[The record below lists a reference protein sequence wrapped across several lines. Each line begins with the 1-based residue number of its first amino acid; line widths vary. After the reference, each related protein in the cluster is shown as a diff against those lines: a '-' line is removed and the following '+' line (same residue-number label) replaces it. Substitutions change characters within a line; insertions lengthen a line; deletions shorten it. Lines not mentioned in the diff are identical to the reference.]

1 MGCITLQNIIKGGIY
16 MIQVLISGC
25 NGKMGQEVAKQ
36 IWNLDAFNC
45 IAGFDRM
52 DLGDNKFPVYT
63 DLSKVTEKPDIII
76 DFSIPEATF
85 KILDFASKN
94 NIPVVIA
101 TTGFTDEEMEK
112 IKEYSKTIPIFKAA
126 NMSFEVNLMAKLA
139 SEIAKSVQDSDIEI
153 VETHHNRKID
163 APSGT
168 ALFLADSIN
177 NTLENKMEYEY
188 NRHSKREKR
197 KKNEIGIHSIRG
209 GNIVGKHTV
218 TFFSDDEYIEIT
230 HNVSSRSVFAK
241 GAIKA
246 ADFLVH
252 KAPGMY
258 DMNNLL

>member
-1 MGCITLQNIIKGGIY
+1 
-16 MIQVLISGC
+16 MIQVFISGC
-25 NGKMGQEVAKQ
+25 NGKMGQEVASQ
-36 IWNLDAFNC
+36 IWHLDAFNC
-45 IAGFDRM
+45 IAGFDRT

-85 KILDFASKN
+85 KVLDYASKN

-101 TTGFTDEEMEK
+101 TTGFTGEEMAK
-112 IKEYSKTIPIFKAA
+112 IVEYSKTIPIFKAA
-126 NMSFEVNLMAKLA
+126 NMSFDINLMGKLVSDIAKLIP
-139 SEIAKSVQDSDIEI
+139 ESDIEI

-177 NTLENKMEYEY
+177 EALGGDMKYEY
-188 NRHSKREKR
+188 NRHDKREKR
-197 KKNEIGIHSIRG
+197 TKKEIGIHSIRG
-209 GNIVGKHTV
+209 GNVVGSHSV
-218 TFFSDDEYIEIT
+218 LFFSDDEYIEIT
-230 HNVSSRSVFAK
+230 HNVTSRSVFAK

-246 ADFLVH
+246 AEFLVH

-258 DMNNLL
+258 NMNDLLK